1 MRLFGIEPHPTIDRT
16 DLLTYVCSRCDGVQT
31 EIVAPTKLKPIGAL
45 LREKAFDAETTG
57 LLGSAFDAAWERVA
71 ATKILPADKGHL
83 ALMRESL
90 AKFIIAAVDQGE
102 RDPNRLVEKAL
113 LRLKIVLRRDN
124 GLGAKLRSFVW
135 KLRADTENSRKRVI
149 GLARQMVSE
158 THRAT
163 LIEMANLWRRLAEEA
178 ESKAF

>member
-1 MRLFGIEPHPTIDRT
+1 MSHLAPISSCPKCRGCVATMRLFGIEPHPTTDRT

-90 AKFIIAAVDQGE
+90 AKFIIVAVDQGE
-102 RDPNRLVEKAL
+102 GDPNRLVEKAFI
-113 LRLKIVLRRDN
+113 RFKSVFRRVE
-124 GLGAKLRSFVW
+124 GLGARDRPFV
-135 KLRADTENSRKRVI
+135 L
-149 GLARQMVSE
+149 
-158 THRAT
+158 
-163 LIEMANLWRRLAEEA
+163 
-178 ESKAF
+178 